1 MASILIAYS
10 SVYGYTRK
18 ICEVLKA
25 ELEGRG
31 HRGEVVPLTEAGAAL
46 IRHDVVV
53 IGASIR
59 HGKHRPD
66 VNEFIHER
74 RDQLAARP
82 GAFFSVNLV
91 ARKPGKST
99 PETNPYVRRFLARI
113 PWKPELV
120 GVFAGNIDYPRYDA
134 FDRTIIRL
142 IMWLTDGPTDP
153 AVSMEFTD
161 WNAVRRYAEGVAAL
175 AGGIRAGL
183 ECSSGLDQPSGMGGS

>member
-1 MASILIAYS
+1 MANILIAYS
-10 SVYGYTRK
+10 SVYGYTLK
-18 ICEVLKA
+18 ICEFLKA

-31 HRGEVVPLTEAGAAL
+31 HRVDIVPLAEAGAAL
-46 IRHDVVV
+46 AQHDVVV

-66 VNEFIHER
+66 LNQFIQEHR
-74 RDQLAARP
+74 NPLAARP
-82 GAFFSVNLV
+82 AAFFSVNLV
-91 ARKPGKST
+91 ARKPDKNT

-113 PWKPELV
+113 PWKPQLV
-120 GVFAGNIDYPRYDA
+120 GVFAGNKDYPHYDA
-134 FDRTIIRL
+134 FDRTVIRL